1 MYIIYIITTNGNNRN
16 VRIVVREHNKVRII
30 PETQLSQ
37 NDRGEDGEVLKRTIF
52 CFMARVYNTEMTSK
66 LIPSSKIIY
75 LFSF

>member
-52 CFMARVYNTEMTSK
+52 CFMASVYNTEMTSK